1 MNGQL
6 ELDLIFWEEQ
16 EVIVENNESININK
30 ED

>member
-1 MNGQL
+1 MSGQL

-16 EVIVENNESININK
+16 EVIAENNESININK

>member
-1 MNGQL
+1 MCKQL

-30 ED
+30 

>member
-1 MNGQL
+1 MNRQL

-16 EVIVENNESININK
+16 EVIVENNELININK